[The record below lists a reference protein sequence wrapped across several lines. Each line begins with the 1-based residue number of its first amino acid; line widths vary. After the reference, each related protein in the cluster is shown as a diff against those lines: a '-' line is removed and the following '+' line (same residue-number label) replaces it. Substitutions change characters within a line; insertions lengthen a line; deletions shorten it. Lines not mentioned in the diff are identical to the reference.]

1 MDVYGTELQAY
12 GTELQAH
19 GAELQQFPNDHLT
32 SAIFVQSPN
41 DHLRSGYLSFAQQ
54 FVSKNYVILTP
65 YRQRIKGRRRPLPM
79 SEGYLIF
86 FHAPLLLGSLGNTL
100 KQESTKSPWTRRF

>member
-1 MDVYGTELQAY
+1 MDVYGAELQAY

-41 DHLRSGYLSFAQQ
+41 DHRRSGYLNFGQQ
-54 FVSKNYVILTP
+54 FVSENHVIFTP
-65 YRQRIKGRRRPLPM
+65 CRQRITGRRRPLPM
-79 SEGYLIF
+79 S
-86 FHAPLLLGSLGNTL
+86 
-100 KQESTKSPWTRRF
+100 